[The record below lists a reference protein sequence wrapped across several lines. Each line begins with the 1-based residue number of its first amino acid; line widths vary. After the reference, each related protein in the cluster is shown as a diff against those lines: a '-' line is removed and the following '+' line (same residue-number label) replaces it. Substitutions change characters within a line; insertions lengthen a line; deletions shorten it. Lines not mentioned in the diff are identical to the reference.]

1 MHTDN
6 EWEARYQ
13 AGTTGWDRGQAS
25 PGLFYWLDQGV
36 LVSPARV
43 LIPGCGNGYE
53 VDELARRGF
62 EVVAL
67 DIAPTP
73 VNNLRQRLRQ
83 QHLRATVE
91 QADLFEWQA
100 DVPFDAVYE
109 QTCLCAIDPAQRAA
123 YADQLYQW
131 LRPGGVLLAQFMQ
144 TGQDGGPPFHCAL
157 EEMATL
163 FPASRWQL
171 PERQGP
177 VVDMGEGRRELGHA
191 LVRR

>member
-25 PGLFYWLDQGV
+25 PALFHWLEQGV
-36 LVSPARV
+36 LAPPARV

-53 VDELARRGF
+53 VDELACRGF
-62 EVVAL
+62 AVVAL

-83 QHLRATVE
+83 KGLQAEVE
-91 QADLFEWQA
+91 QADLFRWQA
-100 DVPFDAVYE
+100 ATPFDAVYE
-109 QTCLCAIDPAQRAA
+109 QTCLCAIDPALREA
-123 YADQLYQW
+123 YADKLHQW

-144 TGQDGGPPFHCAL
+144 TGQAGGPPFHCAL
-157 EEMATL
+157 DEMERL
-163 FPASRWQL
+163 FSAARWHW
-171 PERQGP
+171 PEQPGP
-177 VVDMGEGRRELGHA
+177 VVDMGESRLERGYA